1 MPLTK
6 QKAIEACYDETVVHD
21 EKERGRLLELLER
34 LPDEIAVLRPDTANE
49 AIVAYLRAK
58 LPAAAAAQPPA
69 APPAVAAA
77 VAQGDVGAAA
87 DDIATKVY
95 EKLMQLVLRRGSDN
109 SSLRSSPS
117 SNSSGPGSAGPS
129 GVGGGGGAG
138 PSGDGS
144 WTNTSGATAG
154 SSVPPSVP
162 LSTPPTPTAPASAPS
177 EHDESHPPSHQLGS
191 LSG

>member
-1 MPLTK
+1 MGINKERADT
-6 QKAIEACYDETVVHD
+6 ACRAMLRGTELGTMLLYLDTRLDIAALLRSSLRPGDEDET
-21 EKERGRLLELLER
+21 
-34 LPDEIAVLRPDTANE
+34 
-49 AIVAYLRAK
+49 IVIYLCQ
-58 LPAAAAAQPPA
+58 LAAATAAQPPA